1 METIRRRKSRLP
13 LRYSLREFHDL
24 DPINLQLLAEMA
36 HEQIPFSSADRRT
49 PVRSIL
55 VSMLTSGRF
64 NADDFRAF
72 ALAISWNNSC
82 YIFQVENLE
91 ELSKKRREKADT
103 ESEAEKRIHFFA
115 TLVRQFEK
123 NRKCDLKILSKAM
136 LTQYYRNKISED
148 TLNSYLEALVF
159 LLMGFDAPNDLIA
172 EALNAV
178 PLIKTAL
185 KEQKDQEKLFMLLEI
200 RRPEEIFHFENYRFA
215 NESIKKAHR

>member
-1 METIRRRKSRLP
+1 MEITRKHNSRLP
-13 LRYSLREFHDL
+13 GRYSQRNLHDMNL
-24 DPINLQLLAEMA
+24 INLQYLAYLA
-36 HEQIPFSSADRRT
+36 HQQTPFSSADRRT
-49 PVRSIL
+49 PVRSIFE
-55 VSMLTSGRF
+55 SMLESGKF
-64 NADDFRAF
+64 NPDDFRAF

-82 YIFQVENLE
+82 YMYQVENLE
-91 ELSKKRREKADT
+91 ELSKKRRTRFDT